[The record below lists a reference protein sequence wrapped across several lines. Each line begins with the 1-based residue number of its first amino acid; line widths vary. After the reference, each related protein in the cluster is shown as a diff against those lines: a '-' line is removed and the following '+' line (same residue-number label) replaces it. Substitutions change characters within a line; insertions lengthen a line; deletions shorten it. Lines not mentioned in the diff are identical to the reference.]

1 VAGTPNPPRALSRAD
16 FPETSLTRLGIAIFL
31 GLLIAP
37 ALFVGLYFVVAI
49 VDSPFAWSDMDWNG
63 DGRTSFAEL
72 AQSTDVGVRPI
83 LQNGKECEEFFSLKD
98 GLTVRVRC
106 R

>member
-1 VAGTPNPPRALSRAD
+1 MTDTPNPLRALSRAD
-16 FPETSLTRLGIAIFL
+16 VPEASLTRLGIAIFL
-31 GLLIAP
+31 GLLLAP
-37 ALFVGLYFVVAI
+37 GLFWGLYLVVATI
-49 VDSPFAWSDMDWNG
+49 EGPFTWSDMDWNG

-72 AQSTDVGVRPI
+72 AQSADVGVRPT